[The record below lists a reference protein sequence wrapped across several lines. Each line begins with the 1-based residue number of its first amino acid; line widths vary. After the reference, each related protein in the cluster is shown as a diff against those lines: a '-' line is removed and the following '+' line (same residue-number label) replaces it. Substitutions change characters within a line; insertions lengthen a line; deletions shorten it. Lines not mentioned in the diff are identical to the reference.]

1 MFFIF
6 GWGRQT
12 DKDLGPT
19 LPINCP
25 NCHNDTFWH
34 LHKRE
39 TWFTFFFVPVI
50 PYESKHLFLCPT
62 CSRGVLLEGER
73 VDHARQLN
81 SAARDY
87 LAGSMSETDFK
98 AILALDPD
106 SRPLPAAAS
115 EAESPQS
122 IPDAPA
128 ITYCDS
134 CSFQSFNAV
143 ATHCPDC
150 QRPLIPVPAHHERIA

>member
-6 GWGRQT
+6 GWGRGT

-39 TWFTFFFVPVI
+39 RWFTFFFVPVF
-50 PYESKHLFLCPT
+50 PYESKYLFLCPT

-73 VDHARQLN
+73 LDHARQLN
-81 SAARDY
+81 SAAKDY
-87 LAGSMSETDFK
+87 LAGSMSEADFK
-98 AILALDPD
+98 ATLGLAAGSVPLLIAESDP
-106 SRPLPAAAS
+106 
-115 EAESPQS
+115 ESPQHTS
-122 IPDAPA
+122 ASPPV
-128 ITYCDS
+128 TYCQS
-134 CSFQSFNAV
+134 CGFQSFNAV

-150 QRPLIPVPAHHERIA
+150 RRPLIPWSPH